1 MPIKSFSKFIKNRVL
16 ESDETQEVGYFPK
29 PDDWSGDVR
38 WGNVYGITDEPDEP
52 EEVTIESLNSKIANL
67 ESIVSKLSMRIDELD
82 SKQE

>member
-38 WGNVYGITDEPDEP
+38 WGNVYGITDEP